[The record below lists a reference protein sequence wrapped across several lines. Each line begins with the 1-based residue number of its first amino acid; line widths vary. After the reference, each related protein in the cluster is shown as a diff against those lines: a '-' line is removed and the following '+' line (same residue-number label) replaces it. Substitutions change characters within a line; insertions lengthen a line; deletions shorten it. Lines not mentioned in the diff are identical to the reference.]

1 MADAAW
7 LGIDVGTQGA
17 RASVVDAAGTVLAAG
32 AQPLASRRDGV
43 RHEQDPRGWRHAVS
57 AACRQAN
64 AAGPPVAAVAVCAT
78 SGTIAVLGADGE
90 PRSAGLM
97 YDDGRAR
104 AELAA
109 VLEAGIGYRMQ
120 ASWALPKLLWL
131 LRRQRGGVLAH
142 QSDVVTWWLAGHRT
156 PTDWSHA
163 LKTGYDPAG
172 GWPYE
177 VLDRLGV
184 PAAMLPDV
192 VAPGTVLGTVCAAA
206 AGETGLPAGIPIVAG
221 MTDGCAAQLAAGAVE
236 PGDWNCVLGT
246 TLVFKGATGQ
256 RITDPSG
263 VVYSHRAPDGTWLP
277 GGASSVGA
285 GVIPELFGGADLDA
299 LAARAAAY
307 EPSGVLA
314 YPLVSRG
321 ERFPFAAP
329 DAYRVELGAPADD
342 ADRYAGILQGVGYC
356 QRLAFDH
363 LDLLGMPVR
372 RVTLTG
378 GGTRSRYWCQLQA
391 DICDRPMLLARH
403 SDAAFGMAVLAATR
417 GDRDAI
423 AAMAGTPEEIRPRPG
438 RNRFRAPY
446 RRLVAV
452 LADRGWLPA
461 PLAAHATG
469 RATP

>member
-1 MADAAW
+1 MADRW

-17 RASVVDAAGTVLAAG
+17 RATVVDASGTVLAAG
-32 AQPLASRRDGV
+32 SHPLTSRRGGV
-43 RHEQDPRGWRHAVS
+43 RHEQDPGAWRGAVA
-57 AACRQAN
+57 AACRQAT
-64 AAGPPVAAVAVCAT
+64 ADGLPVAAVAVCAT
-78 SGTIAVLGADGE
+78 SGTIAVLDADGE
-90 PRSAGLM
+90 PRIAGLM

-104 AELAA
+104 DEVAA

-131 LRRQRGGVLAH
+131 LRRQTSGMLAH
-142 QSDVVTWWLAGHRT
+142 QSDVITWWLAGHRT

-184 PAAMLPDV
+184 PAGMLPEV

-206 AGETGLPAGIPIVAG
+206 AGATGLPAGIPIVAG

-246 TLVFKGATGQ
+246 TLVFKGATEH
-256 RITDPSG
+256 RITDPYG

-299 LAARAAAY
+299 LAAHAAAY
-307 EPSGVLA
+307 EPSGMLA

-329 DAYRVELGAPADD
+329 DARRIELGEPAGD

-356 QRLAFDH
+356 ERLAFDH

-391 DICDRPMLLARH
+391 DICDRPVLLARH

-417 GDRDAI
+417 GDRAGI
-423 AAMAGTPEEIRPRPG
+423 AAMVGDPEEIRPRAG
-438 RNRFRAPY
+438 RERFRAPY

-461 PLAAHATG
+461 SLAAHATG